1 MFADI
6 IVDISVESLDQ
17 SFQYSIPEEWEES
30 AQIGVCVLIPF
41 GRGNRIIQGFIIGIS
56 DQAKIPMD
64 KIKPIHSVETGKV
77 VIEAQ
82 LLQLAA
88 WIHKRYG
95 GAMNEA
101 LKTVL
106 PVKKQVKKKKSRK
119 PEDQEEWKEAEI
131 QSLNETQQSICDS
144 FSGEYMSGIRSV
156 SLIHGVTGSGKTE
169 VYMQMAEQVLQ
180 TGKKAIVLVP
190 EIALTHQ
197 TVMRFRRKFGGR
209 VSVLHSR
216 MSSGERYDQYK
227 KALNDEIDIVIGP
240 RSVLFLPLSDLG
252 IIVID
257 EEHETSYKNES
268 TPKYHAREVA
278 IQRAKTS
285 NASVVLVSA
294 TPSLETYT
302 KAKTGEYHYYEM
314 NERIGEAVLPQIH
327 IVDLRRE
334 FAMKN
339 HSVFSKL
346 LQNLIWKKLE
356 RKEQIMLFLNRRG
369 FSGFVSCR
377 KCGEVLTCVHC
388 DVSYKAHKGKGG
400 RVDSLVCHYC
410 GHSIP
415 MPECCPECGS
425 EHIAG
430 FGMGTEQLEQIT
442 KQMFPAARILRM
454 DADTTSAKGAHEE
467 VLGKFRRGDA
477 DILIGTQMIVKGHD
491 FPSVTLVGVIAADLS
506 MYTGDYQSSERT
518 FQLLMQASGRAGRG
532 QLAGEVVI
540 QTYQP
545 EHHCVTAVKEQ
556 NYEMF
561 YTKEMA
567 YRKALR
573 YPPAYCMMVI
583 LFMSRQE
590 EESKRIAEQLAE
602 EARSYGI
609 QNVTVI
615 GPAKANLSKISD
627 WYRYTL
633 YIKCNEEEGLFTV
646 KDKLEDVI
654 EDRLYKKTCGIQF
667 DMNPISSY

>member
-6 IVDISVESLDQ
+6 IVDISVKSLDQ
-17 SFQYSIPEEWEES
+17 SFQYRIPEEWEEK
-30 AQIGVCVLIPF
+30 AQIGVGVLIPF
-41 GRGNRIIQGFIIGIS
+41 GRGNRVIQGFIIGIS
-56 DQAKIPMD
+56 DCAKIPVA
-64 KIKPIHSVETGKV
+64 KIKPIHSVETGNV

-95 GAMNEA
+95 GAMNES

-106 PVKKQVKKKKSRK
+106 PVKRQVKKKAPRK
-119 PEDQEEWKEAEI
+119 PENPEEWEEMEVR
-131 QSLNETQQSICDS
+131 SLNETQQKICHS
-144 FSGEYMSGIRSV
+144 FIKDYMAGIRSV
-156 SLIHGVTGSGKTE
+156 YLLHGVTGSGKTE
-169 VYMQMAEQVLQ
+169 VYMQMAEQVLR
-180 TGKKAIVLVP
+180 TGRQAIVLVP

-216 MSSGERYDQYK
+216 MSSGERYEQYK
-227 KALNDEIDIVIGP
+227 KALNGGIDIIIGP
-240 RSVLFLPLSDLG
+240 RSVLFLPLPDLG

-257 EEHETSYKNES
+257 EEHEASYKNES

-278 IQRAKTS
+278 VQRAKMN

-302 KAKTGEYHYYEM
+302 KAKTGKYRYFEM
-314 NERIGEAVLPQIH
+314 KERVGAALLPRIH

-339 HSVFSKL
+339 HSIFSKV
-346 LQNLIWKKLE
+346 LQSLILQKLE
-356 RKEQIMLFLNRRG
+356 CGEQIMLFLNRRG

-377 KCGEVLTCVHC
+377 KCGEVLTCIHC
-388 DVSYKAHKGKGG
+388 DVSYKAHKGKRGEA
-400 RVDSLVCHYC
+400 DLLICHYC
-410 GHSIP
+410 GHSVR
-415 MPECCPECGS
+415 MPNRCPKCGS

-442 KQMFPAARILRM
+442 KKMFPAARILRM
-454 DADTTSAKGAHEE
+454 DADTTSAKGAHGE
-467 VLGKFRRGDA
+467 VLGKFRRKEA

-532 QLAGEVVI
+532 RLAGEVVI

-545 EHHCVTAVKEQ
+545 EHHCINAVREQ
-556 NYEMF
+556 DYEAF
-561 YTKEMA
+561 YAKEMT

-573 YPPAYCMMVI
+573 YPPAGCMMVI
-583 LFMSRQE
+583 LAATLSFCCQ
-590 EESKRIAEQLAE
+590 
-602 EARSYGI
+602 YG
-609 QNVTVI
+609 VWC
-615 GPAKANLSKISD
+615 LSPSFLR
-627 WYRYTL
+627 W
-633 YIKCNEEEGLFTV
+633 F
-646 KDKLEDVI
+646 
-654 EDRLYKKTCGIQF
+654 
-667 DMNPISSY
+667 